1 MIALHVEDGYGAHVV
16 VLPLAHE
23 GAAVVDVHHADRMP
37 DLFLGPDELR
47 ELADVALMA
56 ARMLDEAVGEVTP

>member
-16 VLPLAHE
+16 ILPIVHE

-37 DLFLGPDELR
+37 DLYLEPHGLR
-47 ELADVALMA
+47 ELAGAALMA
-56 ARMLDEAVGEVTP
+56 ARMIDEAVGEVTT